1 MEENY
6 IVQRRIKKDKL
17 RRQARRGE
25 LAVRRIYKIFRFIF
39 VLFIFY
45 AAYRLCN
52 AHYWY
57 VPADT
62 FLVKDSK
69 HVEFLGNSIVSK
81 EKILNELKSYKIPN
95 KPIYKINPREI
106 EERIEKLTPV
116 RNVYVRRFWL
126 PAKFL
131 IMVEEVTP
139 ALTISPNEES
149 PAVAAFALS
158 GELITREYLPL
169 NTKFPVVKIL
179 SYGGKSD
186 DYDNWDK
193 KKIIMLYDIA
203 NAIKEYSNENI
214 EYIDL
219 RNPHN
224 VFVQL
229 NTIKLRIG
237 ELDST
242 VFERIKTIH
251 NILPEVRNI
260 PGKIKYVDLAWKDS
274 KYLKME
280 NKNELQ

>member
-6 IVQRRIKKDKL
+6 IVQRRLKKEKL
-17 RRQARRGE
+17 RREARRGE
-25 LAVRRIYKIFRFIF
+25 IAIRRIYKLIRFIF

-45 AAYRLCN
+45 SAYRLCN

-57 VPADT
+57 VPTDA
-62 FLVKDSK
+62 FKIKDSK
-69 HVEFLGNSIVSK
+69 HVEIIGNSIVSK
-81 EKILNELKSYKIPN
+81 EKILTELKTYQIPN

-106 EERIEKLTPV
+106 EEKIEVLKPIK
-116 RNVYVRRFWL
+116 NAYVRRFWL

-131 IMVEEVTP
+131 IMIEEVTP
-139 ALTISPNEES
+139 ALIISPNEES
-149 PAVAAFALS
+149 PAVIAFALS
-158 GELITREYLPL
+158 GEPIAREYLPL
-169 NTKFPVVKIL
+169 NTKYPVVKIL
-179 SYGGKSD
+179 SYGGKRD
-186 DYDNWDK
+186 DYDNWDRE
-193 KKIIMLYDIA
+193 KILNLYNLA
-203 NAIKEYSNENI
+203 SAIKNYSNENI

-229 NTIKLRIG
+229 DTVKLRIG
-237 ELDST
+237 EIDST
-242 VFERIKTIH
+242 VYERIKTIS

-280 NKNELQ
+280 NK

>member
-6 IVQRRIKKDKL
+6 IVQRRIKKEKL
-17 RRQARRGE
+17 RREARRGE
-25 LAVRRIYKIFRFIF
+25 IAVRRIYKLIRFIF

-45 AAYRLCN
+45 SAYRLCN

-57 VPADT
+57 VPTDT
-62 FLVKDSK
+62 FKSKNNK
-69 HVEFLGNSIVSK
+69 HVEIIGNSIVSND
-81 EKILNELKSYKIPN
+81 KIFNELKKYQIPN

-106 EERIEKLTPV
+106 EERIEKLTPIK
-116 RNVYVRRFWL
+116 NAYVRRFWL

-131 IMVEEVTP
+131 IMIEEVTP
-139 ALTISPNEES
+139 ALIISPNEES

-169 NTKFPVVKIL
+169 NTKYPVVKIL
-179 SYGGKSD
+179 SYGGKRD

-193 KKIIMLYDIA
+193 EKILNLYNIA
-203 NAIKEYSNENI
+203 RAIKDYSNENV

-224 VFVQL
+224 VFAQL
-229 NTIKLRIG
+229 DTVKIRIG
-237 ELDST
+237 DLDSK
-242 VFERIKTIH
+242 VYERIKSIH

-260 PGKIKYVDLAWKDS
+260 QGKIKYIDLAWTES
-274 KYLKME
+274 KYIKLE
-280 NKNELQ
+280 AKNNEQ

>member
-6 IVQRRIKKDKL
+6 VIQRRIKKEKL

-25 LAVRRIYKIFRFIF
+25 IFVNRLYKFFRFIF
-39 VLFIFY
+39 ILFIFY
-45 AAYRLCN
+45 SAYRLCN

-57 VPADT
+57 LPADT
-62 FLVKDSK
+62 FTAKESK
-69 HVEFLGNSIVSK
+69 HVEILGNSIVTK
-81 EKILNELKSYKIPN
+81 DKILNELKTHEIPK

-106 EERIEKLTPV
+106 EEKIEKLTPI
-116 RNVYVRRFWL
+116 RNAYARRFWL

-131 IMVEEVTP
+131 IMIEEVTP
-139 ALTISPNEES
+139 ALIISPNEES
-149 PAVAAFALS
+149 PAVAAFAMS

-169 NTKFPVVKIL
+169 NTKYPVVKVL
-179 SYGGKSD
+179 SYGGKRD

-193 KKIIMLYDIA
+193 EKILKLYDIA
-203 NAIKEYSNENI
+203 NTIKNYSNENV

-229 NTIKLRIG
+229 DTVKLRIG

-242 VFERIKTIH
+242 LYERIKAIQ
-251 NILPEVRNI
+251 NILPEIRNI

-280 NKNELQ
+280 KKE

>member
-6 IVQRRIKKDKL
+6 NVQRRMKKEKL
-17 RRQARRGE
+17 RREARRGE
-25 LAVRRIYKIFRFIF
+25 IALQRLYKFVRFIF
-39 VLFIFY
+39 ILFIFY
-45 AAYRLCN
+45 SSFRICN

-57 VPADT
+57 IPENT
-62 FLVKDSK
+62 FTIKDSK

-81 EKILNELKSYKIPN
+81 EKLLNELKDYKIPN
-95 KPIYKINPREI
+95 EPIYKINPFEI
-106 EERIEKLTPV
+106 EERLEKLTPV
-116 RNVYVRRFWL
+116 RNAYVRRFWL

-131 IMVEEVTP
+131 IMIEEVNP
-139 ALTISPNEES
+139 VLTISPNEES
-149 PAVAAFALS
+149 PAVVAFAIS

-169 NTKFPVVKIL
+169 NPKYPVVKIL

-193 KKIIMLYDIA
+193 EKIKKLYNIA
-203 NAIKEYSNENI
+203 NSIKDYSNENI

-229 NTIKLRIG
+229 DTVKLRIG

-242 VFERIKTIH
+242 VYERIRTIQ

-280 NKNELQ
+280 IKENI